1 MKKNNT
7 FGYAAVMAGMA
18 AMALTSCAS
27 LKSQQGKDNSMNAT
41 KIETESQMDEEY
53 LILSEAER
61 NAVEQTNVFALNLM
75 RTQAGMDSKVI
86 SPISVAYLM
95 GMLANGANGVT
106 QTEILKTLNMDAT
119 QLQTLNDTYRSIF
132 RMASRLDKQ
141 TTINIA
147 NCIAVNKQIELKGD
161 YAKAMQ
167 QLYNANV
174 ESMDFGSPKALN
186 KINGWCAK
194 QTEGMI
200 PKIIEQL
207 DANGLAVLMNAI
219 YFNGSWAEKFD
230 KADTK
235 TENFRGYTRDI
246 KKVPMMHQN
255 HEFMYIDN
263 KDYAA
268 VSLPYGNG
276 AYAMTVVLPA
286 EGKSTD
292 ELIKLLDAKAIE
304 DMRQNMEECMVDL
317 KLPRFTTSTE
327 TLLNKPISDLGAPSM
342 FVAGGADFS
351 NMADMPMYVSTML
364 QKAKIEVSEEG
375 TKAAAVTSAEMM
387 LASLRPN
394 EPRNVVFHA
403 NRPFIYMITEVNSGA
418 IFFMG
423 QYTGPEE

>member
-141 TTINIA
+141 TKINIA

-174 ESMDFGSPKALN
+174 ENMDFGSPKALN

-194 QTEGMI
+194 QTDGMI

-246 KKVPMMHQN
+246 K
-255 HEFMYIDN
+255 
-263 KDYAA
+263 
-268 VSLPYGNG
+268 
-276 AYAMTVVLPA
+276 
-286 EGKSTD
+286 
-292 ELIKLLDAKAIE
+292 
-304 DMRQNMEECMVDL
+304 
-317 KLPRFTTSTE
+317 
-327 TLLNKPISDLGAPSM
+327 
-342 FVAGGADFS
+342 
-351 NMADMPMYVSTML
+351 
-364 QKAKIEVSEEG
+364 
-375 TKAAAVTSAEMM
+375 
-387 LASLRPN
+387 
-394 EPRNVVFHA
+394 
-403 NRPFIYMITEVNSGA
+403 
-418 IFFMG
+418 
-423 QYTGPEE
+423 